1 MTHRDAWAL
10 LDEFL
15 DGALAADARW
25 IVAAH
30 LDECAVCRKHVATQA
45 RLRGF
50 VREHLTALEPPPDL
64 NARLSS
70 VIAAEALVSEA
81 IASRPRL
88 PVPIRL
94 VALLGP
100 ALAALWLVV
109 ALAVPAARSNADLT
123 RELVAAHTLFA
134 HDESLLD
141 IAGDPATVTTWFRD
155 AAGLQV
161 SAPEFDH
168 YTLVGGRLITL
179 QGSPVAQLVYERK
192 PDEVYLS
199 LLQFT
204 HNGTDA
210 NPLGLRNG
218 FALSQE
224 GAMSLVTWSAGEDRV
239 TLIAA
244 VPGDEL
250 RRLAEDLSQ

>member
-1 MTHRDAWAL
+1 MTHHDVWGQ

-64 NARLSS
+64 SARLSS

-81 IASRPRL
+81 VASRPRL

-204 HNGTDA
+204 HNGTDP

>member
-1 MTHRDAWAL
+1 
-10 LDEFL
+10 
-15 DGALAADARW
+15 
-25 IVAAH
+25 
-30 LDECAVCRKHVATQA
+30 
-45 RLRGF
+45 
-50 VREHLTALEPPPDL
+50 
-64 NARLSS
+64 
-70 VIAAEALVSEA
+70 
-81 IASRPRL
+81 
-88 PVPIRL
+88 
-94 VALLGP
+94 LLGP

-179 QGSPVAQLVYERK
+179 KGSPVAQLVYERK

-204 HNGTDA
+204 HNGTDP

-250 RRLAEDLSQ
+250 RRLAEDLSR